1 MYLYDESHSENVPNQ
16 AQTLSTSDMKSV
28 IELLSLYSEINQKV
42 IDDGLNKTKIFR
54 RVTEVMQAI
63 IGVLK
68 EITIT
73 LDDSEINQLK
83 IVNPSE
89 SSDLENVSLW
99 SFF

>member
-1 MYLYDESHSENVPNQ
+1 
-16 AQTLSTSDMKSV
+16 MKSV